1 MGSDGGWQ
9 DSFGFG
15 ARDNAHTVL
24 DVHEPTEVAICALE
38 SSLCIPMQQVPKR
51 LETLPHDH
59 PPIVICHHGTRN
71 GMVMAFLRKN
81 GFDNAWNLAGGVDA
95 WASQVEPDMTRY

>member
-1 MGSDGGWQ
+1 M
-9 DSFGFG
+9 
-15 ARDNAHTVL
+15 L
-24 DVHEPTEVAICALE
+24 DVHEPAEVAICALE

-59 PPIVICHHGTRN
+59 PLIVICHHGTRS